1 MTVYILYTLDEEDFL
16 SISSTLEKCYADLC
30 KTVKIDSEFGIKSE
44 GRYLIKEYRIDEN
57 DYHFVDIDWKK
68 VDEMLDN

>member
-16 SISSTLEKCYADLC
+16 SISSTLEKCYIALSEA
-30 KTVKIDSEFGIKSE
+30 VEIDSEFGIESE
-44 GRYLIKEYRIDEN
+44 GRYLIKEYHIDTN